1 MDKVRSWANISG
13 NLGDDDIFISAD
25 VDEVLSRQALFQLK
39 WCETS
44 GSLLTGALWMPSGN
58 FNRALKPDYPVS
70 DRPHTFGLPTIYL
83 WSNIA
88 DGENGL
94 GDRLMSK
101 LNGRRE
107 KYITGGIHM
116 TNHAFLPSAILKELT
131 ATEDN
136 FYTGFIN
143 IAYLLSMN
151 LSDMAREQENLYN
164 MVDKQCWLAQCDSM
178 DKVKDVEKFIPWFL
192 TCNPNRYPYW
202 IGEADSRNEDLLKSM
217 QKIALSIKHVT
228 QSYWEKSIAK
238 KLFKHSIYPIPESGS
253 KLNEFFDCTM
263 YANF

>member
-1 MDKVRSWANISG
+1 
-13 NLGDDDIFISAD
+13 
-25 VDEVLSRQALFQLK
+25 
-39 WCETS
+39 
-44 GSLLTGALWMPSGN
+44 MPSGN

-88 DGENGL
+88 DRENGL

-178 DKVKDVEKFIPWFL
+178 GKVTVIHHNFIQL
-192 TCNPNRYPYW
+192 CQDRSS
-202 IGEADSRNEDLLKSM
+202 GLKRKSRM
-217 QKIALSIKHVT
+217 VMLSHRM
-228 QSYWEKSIAK
+228 SS
-238 KLFKHSIYPIPESGS
+238 
-253 KLNEFFDCTM
+253 
-263 YANF
+263 